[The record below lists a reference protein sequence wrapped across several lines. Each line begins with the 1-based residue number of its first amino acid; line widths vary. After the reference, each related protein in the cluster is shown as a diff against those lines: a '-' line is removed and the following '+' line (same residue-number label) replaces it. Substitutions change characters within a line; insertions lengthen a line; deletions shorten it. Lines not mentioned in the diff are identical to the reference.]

1 MSVLLVWPNSQIE
14 VRRVPVEGYLV
25 GAQKVLD
32 LELLARTASA
42 ECRLAVA
49 EAAYADWLHVSDD
62 VGVNWHD
69 VPALCADGYELGPL
83 TQAQRK
89 AIKIKLLVPAET
101 GIRTRSVGLK
111 VGLGVG
117 LS

>member
-1 MSVLLVWPNSQIE
+1 MSVLLVWPNSQLE

-25 GAQKVLD
+25 GSSRILD
-32 LELLARTASA
+32 LELLARTVSP
-42 ECRLAVA
+42 ECRLAVV
-49 EAAYADWLHVSDD
+49 EVAYEGWLHISEDA
-62 VGVNWHD
+62 GVNWHD
-69 VPALCADGYELGPL
+69 VPAVCADGYELGPL

-89 AIKIKLLVPAET
+89 AVKVKVLVPAQT

>member
-1 MSVLLVWPNSQIE
+1 MSVLLVWPNSQLE

-25 GAQKVLD
+25 GSARVLD
-32 LELLARTASA
+32 LELLARTASP
-42 ECRLAVA
+42 ECRLAVV
-49 EAAYADWLHVSDD
+49 EAAYEGWLHVSDD
-62 VGVNWHD
+62 AGVNWHD
-69 VPALCADGYELGPL
+69 VPAICADGYELGPL

-89 AIKIKLLVPAET
+89 AVKVKVLVPGET
-101 GIRTRSVGLK
+101 EIRTRSVGLK